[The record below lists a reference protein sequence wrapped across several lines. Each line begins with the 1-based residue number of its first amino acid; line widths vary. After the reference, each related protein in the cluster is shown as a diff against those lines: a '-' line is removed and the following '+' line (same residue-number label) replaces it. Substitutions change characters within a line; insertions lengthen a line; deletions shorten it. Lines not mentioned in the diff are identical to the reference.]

1 MVQFNLLPDVKFD
14 YIKARRTKHM
24 VLLSATL
31 VGAASLGILIML
43 FLVVNGLQKKH
54 LSDVN
59 KDISK
64 YTKDLKNIP
73 DLTKILT
80 VQNQLKSLPAL
91 QSQKPVTSRLI
102 GFLAQII
109 PAQVNIASIEVNF
122 IDHTIE
128 FIGDA
133 DTLDRV
139 NTFADTLK
147 FTTYNTTTDA
157 SSPGKN
163 AFSSVVL
170 ANFSPRTTD
179 KATYTISANF
189 DPAIF
194 DSSKDVSALT
204 VPANKITTR
213 SQTNQPSAALFT
225 TTTKAP

>member
-64 YTKDLKNIP
+64 YTRDLKSIP

-91 QSQKPVTSRLI
+91 QGQKPVTSRLI

-122 IDHTIE
+122 TDHTI
-128 FIGDA
+128 
-133 DTLDRV
+133 
-139 NTFADTLK
+139 
-147 FTTYNTTTDA
+147 
-157 SSPGKN
+157 
-163 AFSSVVL
+163 
-170 ANFSPRTTD
+170 
-179 KATYTISANF
+179 
-189 DPAIF
+189 
-194 DSSKDVSALT
+194 
-204 VPANKITTR
+204 
-213 SQTNQPSAALFT
+213 
-225 TTTKAP
+225 